1 MNEPNVLTTI
11 LSAWEANNSESHKV
25 EGDKHPLV
33 FVGGGFLFTWVKKGQ
48 NSSFQ
53 KICWHYFWWGFKTQ
67 LVFSGASDTFN
78 VSPRSPGS
86 FLQNYCLRHWG
97 NLTNS
102 FRKEVQQKNAQL
114 GQNVM
119 TANKPS
125 PILTIGLR
133 ILCLTRQWCVR
144 TVLRKFLHPKV
155 ERGAWEDPQ
164 RISSKLRFFILFL
177 VNISWIAC
185 FHYPTGRVDAVLSP
199 KKPGLKRE
207 MIFLNSKL

>member
-102 FRKEVQQKNAQL
+102 FRKEVQQKTHSWVKMSWRRTNHHQSLQL
-114 GQNVM
+114 VWGY
-119 TANKPS
+119 
-125 PILTIGLR
+125 
-133 ILCLTRQWCVR
+133 C
-144 TVLRKFLHPKV
+144 
-155 ERGAWEDPQ
+155 AW
-164 RISSKLRFFILFL
+164 
-177 VNISWIAC
+177 
-185 FHYPTGRVDAVLSP
+185 
-199 KKPGLKRE
+199 PGSDVYGPYLGNFSTQK
-207 MIFLNSKL
+207 